1 MNMPSSLTVEPGVAT
16 TSCTCSG
23 SLRWPRLIK
32 GILVERY
39 KRFLADVRLGNG
51 HVVTAHCPNSGSMM
65 GCSEPGRLVYISRSK
80 NPKRR
85 LRYTWELIEMP
96 SSLVGV
102 NTLVPNRLVKK
113 SLIEG
118 RIAALTGY
126 ETVRSEVKCS
136 PHSRLDLALE
146 NSDGSRCFVEVKNC
160 TLVEDGIAYFPDAV
174 TDRGLKHLVELQE
187 QVRLG
192 NRGVIFFLIQR
203 MDCSIFRP
211 ADRIDPAYG
220 RELRKAESNG
230 VETIVYDVHV
240 TLEQITLNRRIP
252 CDF

>member
-1 MNMPSSLTVEPGVAT
+1 MPSSLTVEPCVAT
-16 TSCTCSG
+16 TSCACSDG
-23 SLRWPRLIK
+23 LRWPRLIK
-32 GILVERY
+32 GTLIKRY
-39 KRFLADVRLGNG
+39 NRFLADVRLGNG

-65 GCSEPGRLVYISRSK
+65 GCSEPGRPVYISRSK

-85 LRYTWELIEMP
+85 LPYTWELIEMP

-102 NTLVPNRLVKK
+102 NTLVPNKLVKRA
-113 SLIEG
+113 LIEG
-118 RIAALTGY
+118 IIEALAGY

-146 NSDGSRCFVEVKNC
+146 NSDGSRCFIEVKNC

-203 MDCSIFRP
+203 MDASIFRP

-220 RELRKAESNG
+220 RELRKAEING
-230 VETIVYDVHV
+230 VEAIAYDVHI
-240 TLEQITLNRRIP
+240 TPERITLNRRIP
-252 CDF
+252 YEF